1 MGSYYAQLCKF
12 WDLWYN
18 KKKGVLLANIKQQY
32 QQKGKTKE
40 ENKRSDNLGLYK
52 TVSET
57 MGSRSFINKNVD
69 I

>member
-1 MGSYYAQLCKF
+1 MLNYVNFETYGTI
-12 WDLWYN
+12 

-57 MGSRSFINKNVD
+57 RGSRSFINKNVD